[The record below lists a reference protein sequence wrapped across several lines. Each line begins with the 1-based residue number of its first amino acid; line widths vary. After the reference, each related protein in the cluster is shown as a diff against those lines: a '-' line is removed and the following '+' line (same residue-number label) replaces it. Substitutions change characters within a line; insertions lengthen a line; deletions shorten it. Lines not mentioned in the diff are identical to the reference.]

1 MANATGDS
9 RSGRIWTVALT
20 SLAFFLVQIS
30 LLVVVTALPA
40 IRHDLRAS
48 LSTLGWVLNAYG
60 LAFGAGVITAAA
72 IGDRLGRVKVFTAG
86 LAVFTVASAIGGLAQ
101 DTTVLVASRTLQGV
115 GAAMIMPLSLTI
127 LSAAF
132 PAEKRGVVIGLWGG
146 IAGIGVAVGPIIGGA
161 VTQGLDWHWT
171 FWLLLPVGVILT
183 ILSPLFLRESKGAAS
198 DLDIVGV
205 ILITLGALGLT
216 WAVVRGTD
224 AGWISGEVL
233 GTGGAGA
240 LLILGFAFWQSRARS
255 PLLPPR
261 LFRNL
266 TFVSANVT
274 SFLLVGTL
282 LGSAFLIIQYFQFV
296 LRLSP
301 LDAGIHWLPSTATPI
316 VIAPI
321 AGALSD
327 RVGRRPLMALG
338 MLVAGIGLAWTG
350 QVATATVDY
359 LQLIVPMILVGAGI
373 SMALPT
379 SPAAALGAVSPAD
392 LGKASGVNSTLQRF
406 GGVFGV
412 AIASAVFASYGR
424 IGTPSSFTA
433 GFRPAMGSLAA
444 FAIVGAISALTVTAR
459 RRIPAVSAPEQP
471 IPASTE

>member
-1 MANATGDS
+1 MVNAAGDS
-9 RSGRIWTVALT
+9 RSVQTWTVALT

-101 DTTVLVASRTLQGV
+101 DTTVLIASRTL
-115 GAAMIMPLSLTI
+115 
-127 LSAAF
+127 
-132 PAEKRGVVIGLWGG
+132 
-146 IAGIGVAVGPIIGGA
+146 
-161 VTQGLDWHWT
+161 QGLDWHWT
-171 FWLLLPVGVILT
+171 FWPLLPVGVILT

-205 ILITLGALGLT
+205 VLITLGALGLT
-216 WAVVRGTD
+216 WAVVRGND
-224 AGWISGEVL
+224 AGWSSGEVL

-261 LFRNL
+261 LFRSV
-266 TFVSANVT
+266 TFVGANVT

-327 RVGRRPLMALG
+327 RIGRRPLMALG

-359 LQLIVPMILVGAGI
+359 VQLIVPMILVGAGV

-412 AIASAVFASYGR
+412 AIASAVFASYGH
-424 IGTPSSFTA
+424 IGTPDSFTA
-433 GFRPAMGSLAA
+433 GFRPAMGWLAA
-444 FAIVGAISALTVTAR
+444 FAIVGAISALAVRAR
-459 RRIPAVSAPEQP
+459 RTSPAVTAPEQP
-471 IPASTE
+471 MPASTE